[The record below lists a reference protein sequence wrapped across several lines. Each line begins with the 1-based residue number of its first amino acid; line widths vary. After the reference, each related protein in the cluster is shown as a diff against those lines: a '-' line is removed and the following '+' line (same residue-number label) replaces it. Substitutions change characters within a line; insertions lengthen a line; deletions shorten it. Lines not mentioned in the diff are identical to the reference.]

1 MILAIHATPV
11 EHVDRDGVGDAVV
24 GMAFEPTGAA
34 TFVGAATGASILF
47 VALMLSVLYNA
58 RQKRLRDDR
67 LRAQEASALATGL
80 KSELTRISKTL
91 RESILYLRDKP
102 SGEQGYVVP
111 DLRRSVRMFPQ
122 TLDKLGLLDSD
133 TLQAVFGAYTII
145 DEFRSHI
152 TAIVGADVASELE
165 NKGAVAALPSSVTP
179 QVITASDRVIKI
191 IDVALGY
198 LDKYE
203 VQLAWKLA
211 R

>member
-1 MILAIHATPV
+1 MWIETGSVMRWWEWLSSLQ
-11 EHVDRDGVGDAVV
+11 G
-24 GMAFEPTGAA
+24 GAA